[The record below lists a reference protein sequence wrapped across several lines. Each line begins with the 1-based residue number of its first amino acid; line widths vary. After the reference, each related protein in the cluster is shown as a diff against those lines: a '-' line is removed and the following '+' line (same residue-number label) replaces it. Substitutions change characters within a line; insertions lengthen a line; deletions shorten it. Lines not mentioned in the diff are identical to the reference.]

1 MSRRLISNDNRTM
14 AQKQV
19 HYGIEKEMA
28 DRLRNST
35 REERRLLYAEVYDEL
50 YRRLPDHPLLIRPAS
65 REDTQRAVAAQMRNL
80 RPFLNP
86 ETTFL
91 EVGAGDCAL
100 SAQVALVAKQ
110 VYGVEISETV
120 SGHTEMPSNL
130 RLVIS
135 DGTSIPVPEDSVDV
149 AFSNH
154 VMEHLH
160 VEDAREQLRNIWATL
175 VPGGIY
181 YCVTPNRLNGPH
193 DISAYFDTTATGLHM
208 KEYSIGELSALFREV
223 GFSRVRAR
231 AEIRGT
237 SFEVAVP
244 LIVAF
249 ERVIDQLPHAWTR
262 AIAGMPLVRKIL
274 GVQLIGKK

>member
-1 MSRRLISNDNRTM
+1 MGRRTNSRNKRTM
-14 AQKQV
+14 AQKQA
-19 HYGIEKEMA
+19 HYVIEKELA
-28 DRLRNST
+28 GRLRNST
-35 REERRLLYAEVYDEL
+35 RDERRLLYAELYDEL

-65 REDTQRAVAAQMRNL
+65 REDTDRAVAAQMRNL
-80 RPFLNP
+80 RPFLNAQ
-86 ETTFL
+86 TTYL

-100 SAQVALVAKQ
+100 SAKVALVVKQ

-120 SGHTEMPSNL
+120 SGHTEMPANL

-135 DGTSIPVPEDSVDV
+135 DGTNIPVPDNSVDV

-160 VEDAREQLRNIWATL
+160 VEDAREQLRNIWAAL

-181 YCVTPNRLNGPH
+181 YCVTPNRLNGTH
-193 DISAYFDTTATGLHM
+193 DISAYFDTTATGFHM
-208 KEYSIGELSALFREV
+208 KEYSNGELIALFRSV
-223 GFSRVRAR
+223 GFSRIRAR
-231 AEIRGT
+231 AEIRGV

-249 ERVIDQLPHAWTR
+249 ERVIDQLPHAWTN
-262 AIAGMPLVRKIL
+262 AIAGLPLIRKIL